1 MSQESPRMETVA
13 AVLLAPTDDVATAL
27 SGLPG
32 GTLIRVARDGVVR
45 EVSLREDIPLGHKFA
60 VRALAAGLRI
70 RKYGEFIGRT
80 SRDVDAGMWVHEHN
94 LVTAARRHGDD
105 ERAWTE
111 QSQPVDVHAIGTPRT
126 TVGECPVYDEAN
138 HRLYWID
145 VRDTP
150 AIHGLDL
157 ANGEERTWPMQEDI
171 GALVPAANGT
181 LLAGLRS
188 GFAWF
193 DPAHGELTPIVD
205 PEPGTP
211 QTRLNE
217 GKCDPAGRLWCGS
230 MNPESGVAE
239 GSLYVLETD
248 LRCRRVSGDWITP
261 NGYAWSVDGATM
273 YAADTRRGLIYAWPF
288 DVATGRQGERRI
300 FADLG
305 ALPGG
310 PDGATVDAEGHLWSA
325 LFDGGCLIRFDPQG
339 RMNRVV
345 RLPVGKPSSCT
356 FGGPGCRQ
364 LFVTTATRGYSRER
378 LAQEP
383 MAGRV
388 LVLDVGVHGLP
399 AIGFG
404 GSPT

>member
-1 MSQESPRMETVA
+1 
-13 AVLLAPTDDVATAL
+13 
-27 SGLPG
+27 
-32 GTLIRVARDGVVR
+32 
-45 EVSLREDIPLGHKFA
+45 
-60 VRALAAGLRI
+60 
-70 RKYGEFIGRT
+70 
-80 SRDVDAGMWVHEHN
+80 
-94 LVTAARRHGDD
+94 
-105 ERAWTE
+105 
-111 QSQPVDVHAIGTPRT
+111 
-126 TVGECPVYDEAN
+126 
-138 HRLYWID
+138 
-145 VRDTP
+145 
-150 AIHGLDL
+150 
-157 ANGEERTWPMQEDI
+157 
-171 GALVPAANGT
+171 
-181 LLAGLRS
+181 
-188 GFAWF
+188 
-193 DPAHGELTPIVD
+193 
-205 PEPGTP
+205 
-211 QTRLNE
+211 
-217 GKCDPAGRLWCGS
+217 
-230 MNPESGVAE
+230 
-239 GSLYVLETD
+239 
-248 LRCRRVSGDWITP
+248 
-261 NGYAWSVDGATM
+261 M

-310 PDGATVDAEGHLWSA
+310 PDGATVDAEGYLWSA